1 MISATN
7 EQKKIL
13 ETVKNSTDNLLIAAF
28 AGSGKTTTLQMISR
42 ELSHKKGLYLAYNK
56 SILEEARRKFPKNI
70 TCKTTHGLAFEVYV
84 RQYARKLSYKLTSS
98 KIAEFLDIESVSKT
112 EYKVNLFANNVNVA
126 ACAKRIVNNF
136 CYSIDKEIGYNHFPK
151 YYIELL
157 RNKYKKDITLEYDP
171 RNYAEPETFLEHYA
185 NYCTVV
191 AKKLWEAM
199 INTNNEIGIT
209 HDAYLKLYQ
218 LSKRKI
224 RNIDFIL
231 IDESQ
236 DANPA
241 VLDILDNQDIQRIYV
256 GDQYQQIY
264 RWRGSL
270 NAMKEIEG
278 SKLFLTQS
286 FRFGG
291 AVAEAGNRILKRLG
305 ESNLIKPNPIINSRI
320 GQIDKTKIHT
330 VICRTN
336 ASILRRCLEYAK
348 DKKKVN
354 CVGNLNETLKDF
366 ESGYYLWKGK
376 IDKVKSAK
384 VLVYQRWENLV
395 EEVTLTAEPDI
406 KGIMNFIEDYE
417 DETLD
422 IIQRIGSTVINNEDN
437 ADVILTTAH
446 KSKGME
452 WSQVKISNDFKP
464 VKYCSIDELNLWYVS
479 ITRAIDLLDLTEIK
493 DTDINKENKLLTIE
507 LVPRTVWFS
516 NLRSILKESQWGKI
530 KRKTFAKA
538 GYRCEICG
546 GCGLKWPVE
555 CHEIWNYDDEKKI
568 QILSGLIALCPS
580 CHEVKHIG
588 LATKNGRRDI
598 AAQHLSKI
606 NNWRQKLTDSY
617 INEQFD
623 KWKERSN
630 YSWQL
635 DISYLKDE
643 FNIEIDLHER
653 KAKQD
658 QSFS

>member
-1 MISATN
+1 MISATD

-13 ETVKNSTDNLLIAAF
+13 ETVKTSTDNLLISAF
-28 AGSGKTTTLQMISR
+28 AGSGKTTTLQMIS
-42 ELSHKKGLYLAYNK
+42 EALSDKKGLYLAYNK

-70 TCKTTHGLAFEVYV
+70 ICKTTHGLAFEVYA
-84 RQYARKLSYKLTSS
+84 RQYAKKLSYKFTSS

-112 EYKVNLFANNVNVA
+112 EYNVNLFANNVNIA

-136 CYSIDKEIGYNHFPK
+136 CYSVDEEIGYHHFPK
-151 YYIELL
+151 YYMELL
-157 RNKYKKDITLEYDP
+157 RNKYKKEMTLEYDP
-171 RNYAEPETFLEHYA
+171 RNYAEPETFLEYYA
-185 NYCTVV
+185 NYCTDI

-199 INTNNEIGIT
+199 INSDNEIGIT

-305 ESNLIKPNPIINSRI
+305 ENNLIKPNPVINSKI
-320 GQIDKTKIHT
+320 GQIDETKSHT

-336 ASILRRCLEYAK
+336 ATILRRCLEYAK
-348 DKKKVN
+348 NKKKVN
-354 CVGNLNETLKDF
+354 CIGNLNETLRDF
-366 ESGYYLWKGK
+366 ESGYYLWKGQ

-384 VLVYQRWENLV
+384 VLVYQTWENLV

-422 IIQRIGSTVINNEDN
+422 IIKRIESTVTRKEDD

-464 VKYCSIDELNLWYVS
+464 VKYCSTDELNLWYVS
-479 ITRAIDLLDLTEIK
+479 VTRAIDLLDLTEIK
-493 DTDINKENKLLTIE
+493 DTPINIKNKLLTVE
-507 LVPRTVWFS
+507 LVPSTVWFS

-555 CHEIWNYDDEKKI
+555 CHEIWHYDDEKKI
-568 QILSGLIALCPS
+568 QTLSGLIALCPS

-588 LATKNGRRDI
+588 LATKNGRRDK
-598 AAQHLSKI
+598 AALHLSKI
-606 NNWRQKLTDSY
+606 NNWSQKLTDTY
-617 INEQFD
+617 IDEQFD

-630 YSWQL
+630 YQWQL
-635 DISYLKDE
+635 DITYLKNE
-643 FNIEIDLHER
+643 FNIEINLHER
-653 KAKQD
+653 KAKQ
-658 QSFS
+658 SFSW